1 MLFNNTRLSLD
12 ALELRIVT
20 VVKSALVKAV
30 ETNKRMLVLVEVI
43 MKNKRKKLN
52 TKLSFRIKQ
61 RYSFIIDFFFFN
73 KSLIV
78 L

>member
-1 MLFNNTRLSLD
+1 VCYLIIRVYPLD

-43 MKNKRKKLN
+43 MKNKREKFN
-52 TKLSFRIKQ
+52 TKLSFRI
-61 RYSFIIDFFFFN
+61 
-73 KSLIV
+73 
-78 L
+78 